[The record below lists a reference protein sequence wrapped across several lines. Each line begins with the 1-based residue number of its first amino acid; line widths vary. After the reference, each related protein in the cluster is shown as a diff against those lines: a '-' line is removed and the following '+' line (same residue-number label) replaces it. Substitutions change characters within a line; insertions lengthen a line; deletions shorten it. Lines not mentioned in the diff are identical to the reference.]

1 VFAFRIGNGAQLG
14 ADVVRDR
21 RQQPILSILLTEKL
35 APTEGRRSVSQKV
48 CDNVL
53 HILSFGYAVFMPR
66 PFPAIP
72 PILATDLLKAVSA
85 LVHAAQSYRVVLI
98 AAAAAEPNVS
108 DVMEENEE
116 LLGLSDTVINA
127 WRKQLGHDVEDEDGL
142 P

>member
-1 VFAFRIGNGAQLG
+1 
-14 ADVVRDR
+14 
-21 RQQPILSILLTEKL
+21 
-35 APTEGRRSVSQKV
+35 
-48 CDNVL
+48 
-53 HILSFGYAVFMPR
+53 MPR